1 MLDGIPTV
9 DTVDNLE
16 VVDNQV
22 ELSLD
27 QWYNLCYTRPDVFAH
42 SYFPH
47 ILRAPS
53 SDFHF
58 LLYDLIIKINDTL
71 DSNYFAIAAPRGN
84 AKTQIMS
91 IILPLWCVAFAT
103 KKFIVL
109 ISETGRL
116 AEGNLEAIKHE
127 LLYNEKLRED
137 FPHIMGANPTMWRKE
152 SIDTAND
159 IRIIALG
166 SGKQTRGHVKRGGIR
181 PDLLLCHPAGTKIL
195 GVNNSIDVSQLKVGD
210 KVYNHNWEEDE
221 IVAWKPHVWEGDYYK
236 FKLYGHPEEIEA
248 TAGHKFFVRK
258 KSAKQTYVRTGNHMK
273 CLDRGKWKRNQYRA
287 LYTYAEERKLNI
299 REIEKGDMVGF
310 GINTKTLSVEEI
322 AKKEEWNLNE
332 NDWWIKTKEFW
343 KLSGYFLGDGNLQG
357 NRIRICSNKETE
369 KSICD
374 IVALFNVLK
383 LNPQIVDC
391 PTVLSIEVSSKI
403 LLNIFRA
410 WKRDKN
416 SHKVPT
422 RSIEFLDPELQKE
435 LILGYIAADGWVS
448 EDQGVRIT
456 SVCLE
461 LLEFMQ
467 RILFRQGIIASIRK
481 GIKGG
486 RVKIFNRMVNTQ
498 DKYDL
503 YFKWDA
509 WKIGLLPELEG
520 VEYRN
525 PKNWFIEDGT
535 VWRKVERITSNYK
548 TDTVYPFTV
557 KNEHTYYNT
566 ISKSYQC
573 DDLDSDEL
581 VRTKSRRDQHEDWF
595 LKSVLGMAG
604 AGQKMDA
611 VVAGTI
617 IHPHSLLA
625 KMVSPD
631 YFAGWEKYKYKAVI
645 QPSKSSLWYTWEK
658 MYINATNNNRR
669 IEARKFF
676 EENEEEMMDG
686 VEVLWPE
693 GDGYY
698 HLMEFKINKG
708 VRAFASEKMN
718 NPVDPSTTLFDYT
731 KIQTFNLD
739 EINLKELDIYGA
751 IDPASGDAKLKG
763 DLAAIV
769 TIGKDRKTGIKYV
782 LDVKADES
790 TPSAC
795 IEYIKIMHEE
805 YNYKKFGVDS
815 DSLKLFKDFIQKEIP
830 DLSLTLYDLRLQ
842 KRKRIDRLE
851 PPMHNGN
858 IRIQENQTEL
868 IEELTFY
875 PKSEHDDVLD
885 ALEIAVRL
893 TGHKGYRLLTYR

>member
-1 MLDGIPTV
+1 MLDSISTV
-9 DTVDNLE
+9 DTVTTENE
-16 VVDNQV
+16 V
-22 ELSLD
+22 ELTID
-27 QWYNLCYTRPDVFAH
+27 QWYQLCYTRPDVFAH
-42 SYFPH
+42 HYFPH

-58 LLYDLIIKINDTL
+58 LLYDLIKKINDTL

-91 IILPLWCVAFAT
+91 IILPIWCVAFEK

-116 AEGNLEAIKHE
+116 AETNLEAIKHE
-127 LLYNEKLRED
+127 LTQNEKLRED

-152 SIDTAND
+152 AIDTAND
-159 IRIIALG
+159 VRIIALG

-181 PDLLLCHPAGTKIL
+181 PDLILCHPIGTKIL
-195 GVNNSIDVSQLKVGD
+195 GVDSNIDVAKLKVGD

-221 IVAWKPHVWEGDYYK
+221 IVAWKPYMWEGDYYK

-258 KSAKQTYVRTGNHMK
+258 KAPKQVYVRTGNYMN

-287 LYTYAEERKLNI
+287 IYTYEEACKLNI
-299 REIEKGDMVGF
+299 REIKKGDVVGF
-310 GINTKTLSVEEI
+310 KINTKILSVEEI

-332 NDWWIKTKEFW
+332 NIWWIKTKEFW
-343 KLSGYFLGDGNLQG
+343 WILGNYCGDGTP
-357 NRIRICSNKETE
+357 IRNSIIISTNINDTILVNK
-369 KSICD
+369 I
-374 IVALFNVLK
+374 
-383 LNPQIVDC
+383 
-391 PTVLSIEVSSKI
+391 LSYSKI
-403 LLNIFRA
+403 LGIPTKCHHVDTNAIQITLYSKLLSEIGFE

-422 RSIEFLDPELQKE
+422 RTIEFLDPELQKE
-435 LILGYIAADGWVS
+435 LILGYTAADGWVS

-467 RILFRQGIIASIRK
+467 RILLRQGIIGSIRK

-486 RVKIFNRMVNTQ
+486 RVKILDRMVNTQ

-509 WKIGLLPELEG
+509 WKIGLLSELEG

-525 PKNWFIEDGT
+525 PKNWFIENDT
-535 VWRKVERITSNYK
+535 VWRKVEWIKSEHK
-548 TDTVYPFTV
+548 TDIVYPFTV
-557 KNEHTYYNT
+557 GNEHTYL
-566 ISKSYQC
+566 SKICSAGQS

-581 VRTKSRRDQHEDWF
+581 VRTKSRRDQHEEWF
-595 LKSVLGMAG
+595 TKSVLGMAG
-604 AGQKMDA
+604 AGQKMDV

-617 IHPHSLLA
+617 IHPHSLLS
-625 KMVSPD
+625 KMISPD
-631 YFAGWEKYKYKAVI
+631 FFHGWEKYRYKAII
-645 QPSKSSLWYTWEK
+645 QPSKSSLWRTWEK
-658 MYINATNNNRR
+658 IYIDATNPTRR
-669 IEARKFF
+669 EDARRFF
-676 EENEEEMMDG
+676 EENEDDMMHG

-708 VRAFASEKMN
+708 IRAFESEKQN
-718 NPVDPSTTLFDYT
+718 NPVDPTTVLFDFS
-731 KIQTFNLD
+731 KIMTFNLED
-739 EINLKELDIYGA
+739 ININDLDIYGA

-795 IEYIKIMHEE
+795 IEYIKLMHEQ
-805 YNYKKFGVDS
+805 YDYKKFGVDS
-815 DSLKLFKDFIQKEIP
+815 DSLKLFKTFIEKEIP
-830 DLSLTLYDLRLQ
+830 DLRLTLYDLRLQ

-851 PPMHNGN
+851 PPMHNGT
-858 IRIQENQTEL
+858 IRIQENQIEL

>member
-1 MLDGIPTV
+1 MLDSIYEPQIETPAI
-9 DTVDNLE
+9 NS
-16 VVDNQV
+16 NQI
-22 ELSLD
+22 ELSMNE
-27 QWYNLCYTRPDVFAH
+27 WYNLCFTRPDVFAH
-42 SYFPH
+42 NYFGH
-47 ILRAPS
+47 ILRSPS

-58 LLYDLIIKINDTL
+58 LLYDIIKRINGTI
-71 DSNYFAIAAPRGN
+71 DSNYVAIAAPRGN

-91 IILPLWCVAFAT
+91 VILPIWCVAFET

-127 LLYNEKLRED
+127 LTQNEKLKED
-137 FPHIMGANPTMWRKE
+137 FPYIIGANPKMWRKE
-152 SIDTAND
+152 AIDTAND

-181 PDLLLCHPAGTKIL
+181 PDLIL
-195 GVNNSIDVSQLKVGD
+195 N
-210 KVYNHNWEEDE
+210 
-221 IVAWKPHVWEGDYYK
+221 
-236 FKLYGHPEEIEA
+236 
-248 TAGHKFFVRK
+248 
-258 KSAKQTYVRTGNHMK
+258 
-273 CLDRGKWKRNQYRA
+273 
-287 LYTYAEERKLNI
+287 
-299 REIEKGDMVGF
+299 
-310 GINTKTLSVEEI
+310 
-322 AKKEEWNLNE
+322 
-332 NDWWIKTKEFW
+332 
-343 KLSGYFLGDGNLQG
+343 
-357 NRIRICSNKETE
+357 
-369 KSICD
+369 
-374 IVALFNVLK
+374 
-383 LNPQIVDC
+383 
-391 PTVLSIEVSSKI
+391 
-403 LLNIFRA
+403 
-410 WKRDKN
+410 
-416 SHKVPT
+416 
-422 RSIEFLDPELQKE
+422 
-435 LILGYIAADGWVS
+435 
-448 EDQGVRIT
+448 
-456 SVCLE
+456 
-461 LLEFMQ
+461 
-467 RILFRQGIIASIRK
+467 
-481 GIKGG
+481 
-486 RVKIFNRMVNTQ
+486 
-498 DKYDL
+498 
-503 YFKWDA
+503 
-509 WKIGLLPELEG
+509 
-520 VEYRN
+520 
-525 PKNWFIEDGT
+525 
-535 VWRKVERITSNYK
+535 
-548 TDTVYPFTV
+548 
-557 KNEHTYYNT
+557 
-566 ISKSYQC
+566 

-625 KMVSPD
+625 KMLSPD
-631 YFAGWEKYKYKAVI
+631 HFAGWEKYKYKAVI
-645 QPSKSSLWYTWEK
+645 QPSKSPLWYTWEK
-658 MYINATNNNRR
+658 IYINAANNNRR

-698 HLMEFKINKG
+698 HLMEFRINKG
-708 VRAFASEKMN
+708 VRAFFSEKQN
-718 NPVDPSTTLFDYT
+718 DPVDPSTTLFDYT
-731 KIQTFNLD
+731 KIQMFNLD